1 MERALGLKQMELF
14 KLKLRQ
20 RGERESGRASPKR
33 LQKYQDQEILL
44 VRDTIRDY
52 GLNRFTPDFEVL
64 SVKSEDPSED
74 ADNSAIFEKYS
85 RVFDVLKDFYFEY
98 SQQLIDSADKEI
110 ADQLAD

>member
-1 MERALGLKQMELF
+1 MGLKQMELF

-44 VRDTIRDY
+44 VRETIRDY
-52 GLNRFTPDFEVL
+52 GLNRFTPDFEAL
-64 SVKSEDPSED
+64 SVKSDDPSED